1 MIVCETPRLSLRH
14 LCADDAAFI
23 LELLNEPE
31 FIENIGDRRVRTLEE
46 ARGYI
51 LTGPVASYARLG
63 FGLYAVELRECR
75 SAVGICGLLKREC
88 LEDVDVGF
96 ALLRRYRRR
105 GYAFEAA
112 SAVMQYGR
120 QSLGLNRIVA
130 ITSPDNEASIS
141 LLGRLGLKFDR
152 MIRLPDQTRD
162 SRLFS

>member
-31 FIENIGDRRVRTLEE
+31 FIENIGDRRVQTLEE